1 MEELSKAEL
10 PYQLPLPP
18 PFDLPVVDEAV
29 DSDIVS
35 PVGQPVSTLDSDDWQ
50 TIADRLVDELTSQ
63 DLPDKVVQAAEMMLA
78 GYPLYQVARKVNVT
92 TPTVRR
98 WLSAYPM
105 LAAVVANGR
114 KLLSKWRLARLE
126 QQFLTALERSQ
137 EVLEIP
143 LDGETSDGKR
153 VNPKILTVVAA
164 QARYIIGLFAGQQQ
178 NITVTHEMGD
188 TVMQAR
194 EDALAYL
201 AQKLAEQRQ
210 HARIEPV
217 EAVYRVIDP
226 KLDNNGPMLDEQ
238 GHPSFGEI
246 GKLDIADEGTLCH
259 VCGGRYKSF
268 ARHLLTNHNLSAE
281 EYESLY
287 LLPEGSIRDR
297 P

>member
-1 MEELSKAEL
+1 MEELIKAGL
-10 PYQLPLPP
+10 PRQLPLPP
-18 PFDLPVVDEAV
+18 PFDLPVIDKAV

-35 PVGQPVSTLDSDDWQ
+35 PAAQPSSSLGSKDWQ
-50 TIADRLVDELTSQ
+50 TIVDQLVDELTSQ
-63 DLPDKVVQAAEMMLA
+63 DLPDKVIQAAEMMLA
-78 GYPLYQVARKVNVT
+78 GYPIYKVARKVNVT
-92 TPTVRR
+92 SPTVRR
-98 WLSAYPM
+98 WLSAYPT

-137 EVLEIP
+137 EVLEIS
-143 LDGETSDGKR
+143 LDGETTDGKR

-194 EDALAYL
+194 EDALTYL

-210 HARIEPV
+210 HASLEPV

-226 KLDNNGPMLDEQ
+226 KMDNNGPMLDEQ
-238 GHPSFGEI
+238 GRPPFGEM
-246 GKLDIADEGTLCH
+246 GELDVADEGTLCH
-259 VCGGRYKSF
+259 FCGGRYMSF
-268 ARHLLTNHNLSAE
+268 AKHLLTRHNLSAE
-281 EYESLY
+281 EYETLY
-287 LLPEGSIRDR
+287 LLPEGSVRDR

>member
-1 MEELSKAEL
+1 MEELIKAGL
-10 PYQLPLPP
+10 PRQLPLPP
-18 PFDLPVVDEAV
+18 PFDLPVIDKAV

-35 PVGQPVSTLDSDDWQ
+35 PAAQPSSSLDSEDWQ
-50 TIADRLVDELTSQ
+50 TIVDQLVDELTSQ

-78 GYPLYQVARKVNVT
+78 GYPLYKVARKVNVT
-92 TPTVRR
+92 SPTVRR
-98 WLSAYPM
+98 WLSAYPT

-114 KLLSKWRLARLE
+114 KLLSTWRLARLE

-137 EVLEIP
+137 EVLEVS

-210 HARIEPV
+210 HASLEPV

-226 KLDNNGPMLDEQ
+226 RMDNNGPMLDEQ
-238 GHPSFGEI
+238 GRPPFGEM
-246 GKLDIADEGTLCH
+246 GELDVAGEGTLCH

-268 ARHLLTNHNLSAE
+268 AKHLLVSHNLSAE
-281 EYESLY
+281 EYETLY
-287 LLPEGSIRDR
+287 LFPEGSVRNR
-297 P
+297 L